1 MGGIWQLPLG
11 RDSGTLSKLTKPALV
26 GLLPKPCLLQA
37 LTLVVKMFKVSMLDL
52 VGGEAVLTFLGT
64 WYPLQG
70 SPRGSQEWC
79 MMAQERPQR
88 DAGKS
93 GVGASG

>member
-11 RDSGTLSKLTKPALV
+11 RDSRTLSKLTKPAFV
-26 GLLPKPCLLQA
+26 GLLSKPCLLQA
-37 LTLVVKMFKVSMLDL
+37 LTLVVKEMSKASMLEL

-70 SPRGSQEWC
+70 SPRGSQVWC
-79 MMAQERPQR
+79 MMAQERP
-88 DAGKS
+88 
-93 GVGASG
+93 